1 MSRHS
6 TKPFSALRWWSGL
19 AALATALV
27 LSGYLMAT
35 GLDPSHPQWLKW
47 FSLLPL
53 FFAIRRLS
61 PTRALFAGALWGMSL
76 WIFAS
81 TSAFATISPT
91 LPTFVLLTGISA
103 AYSFLGARL
112 TRWIGFSP
120 FVLGVCW
127 IGVELALTPLGLR
140 EGLLNPALP
149 DGSVLSWMG
158 QALGFV
164 LVAFLVA
171 YASAAS
177 LTVLSRV
184 RISLGWPR
192 RHGSAPKC
200 ERLHFL
206 DACTNK
212 LRYAIIPSRPRAPPV
227 ASH

>member
-1 MSRHS
+1 MVR
-6 TKPFSALRWWSGL
+6 L
-19 AALATALV
+19 AALVTALV

-35 GLDPSHPQWLKW
+35 GLDPSHAQWLKW
-47 FSLLPL
+47 LSLLPL
-53 FFAIRRLS
+53 FFVIQRLS

-81 TSAFATISPT
+81 TSAVATISPT

-149 DGSVLSWMG
+149 EGSVLSWMG
-158 QALGFV
+158 QAFGYM

-171 YASAAS
+171 FASAAS
-177 LTVLSRV
+177 FTVLSGV
-184 RISLGWPR
+184 RIPLMRQR
-192 RHGSAPKC
+192 RHNSAAKG

-206 DACTNK
+206 DISTNK
-212 LRYAIIPSRPRAPPV
+212 LRYAMIPSRPRAPPV